1 MSGKYPQVDQKKT
14 MLDVNAE
21 VLQKWNEI
29 RITDIIYRPRN
40 AGKTFRFLEGPPTA
54 NGRQHVGHAL
64 TRAVKD
70 SVLRYAYM
78 KGYNI
83 TRREGGWDC
92 HGLAVEIEAEKHF
105 GLNSKKEIESL
116 GVDVFNDYCRESV
129 FRYIDEWMICDEK
142 LGYWVDQTKSYV
154 TMRPDYMES
163 EWWAIAEL
171 NRKGLLRKDFKIV
184 PYCPRCGTSL
194 SSHEVAQGYEDTKDP
209 SVFVKFRE
217 VGNQNR
223 YFLVWTTTPW
233 TLPSNQFLAV
243 NVKMKYVLA
252 RVGSEEYYLS
262 ADLVGKLLGESAIIL
277 EKFSGRDLL
286 GKRYEQIIPL
296 IKETQNVFRVVAGDF
311 VGTDEG
317 TGIVHVAPAF
327 GADDFEIGKSENV
340 SIINPVDTSGR
351 FNSGDLPWNGVFV
364 KDADTDIIVYLKKRG
379 SLFRSEKYLHTY
391 PFCYRCKSPLLYYP
405 LDTWFVLVSKIR
417 DKLVS
422 NNARINWFPEHMK
435 DGRFG
440 NFLEEAKDW
449 ALSRNRY
456 WGTPIPIWSCPQG
469 HLEVIGSR
477 AELEK
482 RSGNVPAD
490 LHRPFIDKV
499 KFDCHE
505 CGKQMTREPY
515 VMDTWFDSG
524 SAPYAAMHYPFED
537 SFNPAEDIPMDF
549 ISEAVDQTR
558 GWFYVLHAIGSL
570 LFNTNTFSN
579 CVVMEFVLDERG
591 KKMSKS
597 QGNSTLSIDLLDK
610 VGADPLRLFL
620 LSSAPWKTKNLDFKV
635 IDELSRKTF
644 QTMSNV
650 YQFYSSNANLDGY
663 HHEMGGKPSEL
674 LDRWLISRLNS
685 LVLDCTRE
693 MDAYQMHTAL
703 KYVQDFIDELSN
715 FYLRLS
721 RSRFW
726 TGKLTEDKKGSYFA
740 LHSAISTV
748 TRLLAP
754 FTPFYADYIYW
765 KIDGR
770 MESVHLEP
778 YPAADETLIDQD
790 LENIVRSGQEILEI
804 TRRLRQ
810 DNRIKGRQPVA
821 EILVIGKISMPD
833 EILESLRADLNS
845 RTVKFI
851 TNKERPVSSAVSP
864 VIGKVAPVLKNSVN
878 QFLEYVKS
886 NQQIVLD
893 QVLSNMQVEFHGMK
907 LPADAFDVK
916 TVPTPGYVSARGN
929 HVEEVFLNLTIDSD
943 LVLEGLAREVI
954 RRIQVMRKEMD
965 LDYDEKIDTGIHT
978 DSADLTNSVESFR
991 TKIMEETL
999 SSKLSIVNTETGRE
1013 WDIDG
1018 SRIWIEIKRTKS

>member
-1 MSGKYPQVDQKKT
+1 MTEKFLKLVFDGNETYDGAGVRLRRMFGGNSTALLTDPFLLLDQFGSSVKEEYEKGFPWHPHRGIETVTYLLQGKVVHEDSNGNRGTIYPSDVQWMSAASGIYHQEMPSGMDPG
-14 MLDVNAE
+14 NAE
-21 VLQKWNEI
+21 
-29 RITDIIYRPRN
+29 
-40 AGKTFRFLEGPPTA
+40 
-54 NGRQHVGHAL
+54 
-64 TRAVKD
+64 
-70 SVLRYAYM
+70 
-78 KGYNI
+78 
-83 TRREGGWDC
+83 
-92 HGLAVEIEAEKHF
+92 
-105 GLNSKKEIESL
+105 
-116 GVDVFNDYCRESV
+116 ESV
-129 FRYIDEWMICDEK
+129 FRYIDEWKICDEK

-171 NRKGLLRKDFKIV
+171 YRKGLLRKDFKIV

-217 VGNQNR
+217 MGNQNR

-243 NVKMKYVLA
+243 NVKMEYVLA
-252 RVGSEEYYLS
+252 RVGSEEFYLS
-262 ADLVGKLLGESAIIL
+262 TDLVGKILGESAVIL
-277 EKFSGRDLL
+277 EKFSGRNLL

-379 SLFRSEKYLHTY
+379 SLFKSEKYLHTY

-405 LDTWFVLVSKIR
+405 LDTWFILVSKIR

-435 DGRFG
+435 EGRFG
-440 NFLEEAKDW
+440 NFLDEAKDW

-456 WGTPIPIWSCPQG
+456 WGTPIPIWSCLEG
-469 HLEVIGSR
+469 HIEVIGSR

-524 SAPYAAMHYPFED
+524 SAPYAAMHYPFENG
-537 SFNPAEDIPMDF
+537 FNPAEDIPMDF

-570 LFNTNTFSN
+570 LFDTNTFSN

-597 QGNSTLSIDLLDK
+597 QGNSTLSIDLLER

-620 LSSAPWKTKNLDFKV
+620 LSGAPWKTRNLDFKV

-663 HHEMGGKPSEL
+663 NHEMGGKPSEL
-674 LDRWLISRLNS
+674 LDRWLISRLNT
-685 LVLDCTRE
+685 LILDCARE

-721 RSRFW
+721 VQSSHDGFRFIIMSGRPLKEPVWWSGPIVMDSRE
-726 TGKLTEDKKGSYFA
+726 KLNQAFLD
-740 LHSAISTV
+740 
-748 TRLLAP
+748 
-754 FTPFYADYIYW
+754 
-765 KIDGR
+765 
-770 MESVHLEP
+770 
-778 YPAADETLIDQD
+778 
-790 LENIVRSGQEILEI
+790 
-804 TRRLRQ
+804 
-810 DNRIKGRQPVA
+810 
-821 EILVIGKISMPD
+821 
-833 EILESLRADLNS
+833 
-845 RTVKFI
+845 
-851 TNKERPVSSAVSP
+851 
-864 VIGKVAPVLKNSVN
+864 LKNGNSIRN
-878 QFLEYVKS
+878 RNPAFEE
-886 NQQIVLD
+886 
-893 QVLSNMQVEFHGMK
+893 LS
-907 LPADAFDVK
+907 
-916 TVPTPGYVSARGN
+916 
-929 HVEEVFLNLTIDSD
+929 
-943 LVLEGLAREVI
+943 
-954 RRIQVMRKEMD
+954 
-965 LDYDEKIDTGIHT
+965 
-978 DSADLTNSVESFR
+978 
-991 TKIMEETL
+991 
-999 SSKLSIVNTETGRE
+999 
-1013 WDIDG
+1013 
-1018 SRIWIEIKRTKS
+1018 